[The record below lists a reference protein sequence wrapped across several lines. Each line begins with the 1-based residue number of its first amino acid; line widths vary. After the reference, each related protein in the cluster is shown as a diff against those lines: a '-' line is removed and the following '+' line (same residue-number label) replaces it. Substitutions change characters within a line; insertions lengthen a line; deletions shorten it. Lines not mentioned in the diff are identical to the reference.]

1 MERSWLILSLLMTLT
16 GWLAHANGGGPVLS
30 CASLFEERNKHYII
44 NEVTK
49 IKGPEV
55 VYSLKLKTD
64 DRFNQREVTKESLVE
79 LFQMLGQ
86 TQFFNTSEKIT
97 LEKGT
102 LYLGRAIDAQISAQ
116 AEYTYDKPN
125 QSLHLTRI
133 SLINS
138 KNGLEHVLTKEP
150 LDYSGTKLVK
160 EKYTVVFEKGSPQ
173 PKIVSGSEVQN
184 VEFEAGPLPQG
195 QKIVSLSKENVRSA
209 EFSFPSTISGTAFE
223 KINKWSLLVPHL
235 KHAEIDVV
243 DSVNKQRW
251 AVAKGQYRRA
261 IEFAKDRFLK
271 QAFGLIVVFA
281 IFEGASGFSDDV
293 AKYFVDVAQSQE
305 ATVSVRVRETKV
317 DGNTTNTEQR
327 FKINLPKKTDPN
339 APIKE
344 DSSIKT
350 TKKPNLSKDVKS
362 GENK

>member
-1 MERSWLILSLLMTLT
+1 MTFS
-16 GWLAHANGGGPVLS
+16 GCLAHANSGGPALS
-30 CASLFEERNKHYII
+30 CASFYEEKNKHYIL
-44 NEVTK
+44 NDSSKVK
-49 IKGPEV
+49 NPEL
-55 VYSLKLKTD
+55 VYSLELKTD
-64 DRFNQREVTKESLVE
+64 ERFSQKEVTKESLVE

-102 LYLGRAIDAQISAQ
+102 LYLGRSIDAQISAQ

-150 LDYSGTKLVK
+150 LDYSGTKLIK
-160 EKYTVVFEKGSPQ
+160 DKYTVVFEKGSPQ
-173 PKIVSGSEVQN
+173 PKLLSNSDFQN
-184 VEFEAGPLPQG
+184 VEFEVGPLPQG
-195 QKIVSLSKENVRSA
+195 QKIVSLSNESVRSA
-209 EFSFPSTISGTAFE
+209 EFSFPNSISGTAFE
-223 KINKWSLLVPHL
+223 KINKWSMLVPHL
-235 KHAEIDVV
+235 QHAEIDVV

-251 AVAKGQYRRA
+251 AIAKGQYRRA

-271 QAFGLIVVFA
+271 QAFGLIVVYA
-281 IFEGASGFSDDV
+281 IFESASGFSQDV
-293 AKYFVDVAQSQE
+293 AKYLVDVAQSQE

-317 DGNTTNTEQR
+317 DGNVTNTEQK

-339 APIKE
+339 SAVPKNEDQNSKASKKTEYSKE
-344 DSSIKT
+344 
-350 TKKPNLSKDVKS
+350 VKS
-362 GENK
+362 GDNK